1 MLISEII
8 ALAEEQCDE
17 VYTKAEWIK
26 LNNQCQDD
34 LTPVAKMLYTV
45 ESIAVSVASKAA
57 SIVIANNATLVNAH
71 EIKNVYYLPTAAGAV
86 ETQLRRL
93 PVTDRKSK
101 GWKLDPA
108 NIKLQGLG
116 TETDGTVAADYY
128 KKLAH
133 CVYVASPESYTP
145 TTPEIPA
152 EYHNLYV
159 LYLCAKSQ
167 QREEENEDMA
177 TFMAEY
183 NQAKA
188 NFALDR
194 IKQMEPWNY
203 QIALAAQSRSQGG
216 A

>member
-17 VYTKAEWIK
+17 SYTKAEWIK
-26 LNNQCQDD
+26 LFNQCQDD
-34 LTPVAKMLYTV
+34 LTPIAKMLYTV
-45 ESIAVSVASKAA
+45 ENIAVTVASKAA
-57 SIVIANNATLVNAH
+57 SIVIASNATLANAH
-71 EIKNVYYLPTAAGAV
+71 EIKNVYYLPTVTGAA

-93 PVTDRKSK
+93 LVTDRKSK
-101 GWKLDPA
+101 GWKLDPE

-116 TETDGTVAADYY
+116 AETAGTMAADYY

-145 TTPEIPA
+145 TTPEIPE

-167 QREEENEDMA
+167 QREEEPEDMA
-177 TFMAEY
+177 TFLAEY

-203 QIALAAQSRSQGG
+203 QKALAAQAQQTGG